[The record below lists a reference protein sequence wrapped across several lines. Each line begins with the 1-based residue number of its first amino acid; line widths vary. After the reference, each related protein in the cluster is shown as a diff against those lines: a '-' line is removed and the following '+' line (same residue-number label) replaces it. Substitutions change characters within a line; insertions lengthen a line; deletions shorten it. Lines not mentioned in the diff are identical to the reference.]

1 VAPNFLDFVF
11 LIFLIACYFLSA
23 LRGGSKQ
30 IFSLAAIIL
39 SFVIAGRN
47 YWDVGKVFPE
57 KVFPESFAGAVGFV
71 VVFLLAFGIV
81 SLIGRFLDG
90 IFKQIHF
97 GVIDRFVSIA
107 IGILKGL
114 TLGCM
119 TVVILMLNYP
129 ADALIVT
136 DSIISPYILPA
147 AHKFVTLLP
156 QKEQEEF
163 FGKEADLQKFWGKNK
178 GKKSSM

>member
-1 VAPNFLDFVF
+1 MAPNLLDFVF
-11 LIFLIACYFLSA
+11 LIFLIACYFLSS

-30 IFSLAAIIL
+30 IFSLAAIIF

-71 VVFLLAFGIV
+71 VVFLVVFGIV

-97 GVIDRFVSIA
+97 SGIDRFVSVG

-119 TVVILMLNYP
+119 TVVILLVNYS
-129 ADALIVT
+129 ADAPVVT
-136 DSIISPYILPA
+136 DSIVIPYILPA
-147 AHKFVTLLP
+147 ANKFAKLLP
-156 QKEQEEF
+156 QEDKKEYF
-163 FGKEADLQKFWGKNK
+163 VNEAGLRKIWEKNK
-178 GKKSSM
+178 EKISK

>member
-1 VAPNFLDFVF
+1 MAPNFLDFVL
-11 LIFLIACYFLSA
+11 LIFLVACYFLSS

-30 IFSLAAIIL
+30 IFSFAAIIL

-47 YWDVGKVFPE
+47 YWDVGKVLPE
-57 KVFPESFAGAVGFV
+57 KVFPESFAGTVGFV

-97 GVIDRFVSIA
+97 GGIDRFVGIA
-107 IGILKGL
+107 IGIVKGL

-119 TVVILMLNYP
+119 TVVILMVNYP
-129 ADALIVT
+129 ADASILT
-136 DSIISPYILPA
+136 DSIASPYILPA
-147 AHKFVTLLP
+147 AHKFAKLLP
-156 QKEQEEF
+156 QKEQKEF
-163 FGKEADLQKFWGKNK
+163 FGKEVDLQKFWEKNK
-178 GKKSSM
+178 EKRK